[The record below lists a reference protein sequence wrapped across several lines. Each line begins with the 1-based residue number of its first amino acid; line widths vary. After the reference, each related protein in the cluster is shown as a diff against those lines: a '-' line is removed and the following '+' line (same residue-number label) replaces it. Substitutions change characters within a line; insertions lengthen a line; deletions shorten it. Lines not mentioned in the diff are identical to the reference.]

1 MQSWVD
7 QEMQACQMADKR
19 LVGRLSKILNKLG
32 NDPERSIPVAN
43 QSWAD
48 IQGTYRFL
56 SNDRVTFD
64 DILSGHHQAM
74 QQRIKAEPVVLIP
87 QDTTF
92 FNFAR
97 HQQDKGLGTLKLR
110 ESDKQLLHV
119 SVALTPQRINL
130 GIVDATLWKRPEES
144 STATRTQRR
153 QQPTHTK
160 ESQRWLNHYQSACAI
175 QQACPDTT
183 VVSIADREGDIHDWF
198 VLAQQT
204 PLDQQ
209 AAFIIRAKSD
219 RRLEIDDGEYTTL
232 WSAMSAQ
239 KAQGQYSL
247 ELPARGKQSARTVQ
261 LRVYIKTVTVVGRS
275 GHGRQSADLHV
286 IYVKEHKPPQGVKRL
301 EWMLLTNLTVEDF
314 SQARTVIEWYRA
326 RWEIEVFFKVLKSGC
341 QVEYLRL
348 ETPSRLLNCLA
359 VYLIVAWHLHSLT
372 MLARRSPDLSCDCV
386 LSELEWKTI
395 LLMRDKK
402 KPPNKPPSLY
412 EVTRKLAMLGG
423 FIGRKGDGEP
433 GIKSVWQG
441 YQKLMKYI
449 EAIQVAHSVG
459 LDNCV

>member
-7 QEMQACQMADKR
+7 KELQACKMADTR
-19 LVGRLSKILNKLG
+19 LVGRLNRILNSLG
-32 NDPERSIPVAN
+32 NDPERSIPAAS

-56 SNDRVTFD
+56 SNDRVSFD
-64 DILSGHHQAM
+64 DILSGHREAM
-74 QQRIKAEPVVLIP
+74 KQRIGAEPVVLIP

-97 HQQDKGLGTLKLR
+97 HQKDKGMGTLKLR
-110 ESDKQLLHV
+110 ESDKQLLHL
-119 SVALTPQRINL
+119 SVALTPQRVNL
-130 GIVDATLWKRPEES
+130 GIVDATLWKRPEAS

-160 ESQRWLNHYQSACAI
+160 ESQRWLDHYQSACTL

-219 RRLEIDDGEYTTL
+219 RRVEIDDDEYTTL
-232 WSAMSAQ
+232 WPAMSAQ
-239 KAQGQYSL
+239 KAIGRYSL
-247 ELPARGKQSARTVQ
+247 DIPARGNQAARTAQ
-261 LRVYIKTVTVVGRS
+261 LKVYTQSVAVVGRS
-275 GHGRQSADLHV
+275 THVRESADLQV
-286 IYVKEHKPPQGVKRL
+286 VYVKEHKPPQGVKRL
-301 EWMLLTNLTVEDF
+301 EWMLLTNLEVEGF
-314 SQARTVIEWYRA
+314 EQARTVIEWYRA

-348 ETPSRLLNCLA
+348 ETPARLLNCLA
-359 VYLIVAWHLHSLT
+359 VYLIVAWHLHNLT
-372 MLARRSPDLSCDCV
+372 MLSRHSPGLSCDRV

-395 LLMRDKK
+395 LLMKDKK
-402 KPPNKPPSLY
+402 KPPKRPPPVY

-433 GIKSVWQG
+433 GIQSIWRG

-449 EAIQVAHSVG
+449 EAIQVVNSLGADS
-459 LDNCV
+459 CV